1 MTYFQQDTS
10 HIFSIPTF
18 KAYGLVT
25 AIFEGGL
32 AFTHGIDLTQD
43 VSMPILP
50 KNSRTIV
57 MQDGRDNCGF
67 NGNSGEGRYGQNA
80 PPAWWR
86 NFAFFPLQC
95 RQLW

>member
-50 KNSRTIV
+50 KIV
-57 MQDGRDNCGF
+57 EL
-67 NGNSGEGRYGQNA
+67 S
-80 PPAWWR
+80 
-86 NFAFFPLQC
+86 
-95 RQLW
+95 